1 MTKNLHLDAAD
12 RSWPVLHRVMGLHT
26 FAYRAT
32 GGRVGH
38 HIPGVPAPILLLDH
52 VGAKS
57 GVKRTSPLSYIAD
70 GEDVVLIAA
79 KGGYPKH
86 PAWLHNLKANPDTI
100 AQIRSEHQPVH
111 ARIATPEERER
122 LWPVAVG
129 VYKGYETY
137 QRRIDR
143 EIPLVIL
150 EPRKARNAS
159 GPLS

>member
-1 MTKNLHLDAAD
+1 MNKNASLGIAD

-32 GGRVGH
+32 RGRVGYR
-38 HIPGVPAPILLLDH
+38 IPGVPAPILLLNH

-57 GVKRTSPLSYIAD
+57 GVKRTSPLSHIAD

-86 PAWLHNLKANPDTI
+86 PAWLHNLKANPNTI
-100 AQIRSEHQPVH
+100 AQIRSERRPVH

-129 VYKGYETY
+129 VYQGYESY
-137 QRRIDR
+137 QRRTER

-150 EPRKARNAS
+150 EPRKAQR
-159 GPLS
+159 

>member
-1 MTKNLHLDAAD
+1 MNGATYLDAAD
-12 RSWPVLHRVMGLHT
+12 RSWPVLHRAMGLHT

-32 GGRVGH
+32 RGRVRH
-38 HIPGVPAPILLLDH
+38 RIPGVSAPILLLNH

-86 PAWLHNLKANPDTI
+86 PAWLHNLKANPDTF
-100 AQIRSEHQPVH
+100 APIRSERRPVH

-129 VYKGYETY
+129 VYKGYATY
-137 QRRIDR
+137 QRRTER

-150 EPRKARNAS
+150 EPRKTGNAS
-159 GPLS
+159 GPSS

>member
-1 MTKNLHLDAAD
+1 MSKTYLDAAD
-12 RSWPVLHRVMGLHT
+12 RSWPVLRRVMSLHT

-32 GGRVGH
+32 NGRIGRR
-38 HIPGVPAPILLLDH
+38 IPGVPAPILLLDH

-57 GVKRTSPLSYIAD
+57 GVKRTSPLSYIPD
-70 GEDVVLIAA
+70 GDDVVLIAA

-100 AQIRSEHQPVH
+100 AQIRSEHRPVH

-129 VYKGYETY
+129 VYQGYESY
-137 QRRIDR
+137 QRRTER